1 MTNESKGKGKNPVP
15 SQAASSSGHPGPSA
29 SSPSSAI
36 GLDIF
41 CLFHPDDNP
50 SQHIF
55 SVTLHGDRT
64 IDGLKKAIKQERG
77 NDLKDIDAVKLTL
90 YKVLIVVF
98 RHTALS
104 LLLLV
109 ARTPDSRRR
118 KYDRRAKEQGLCC
131 SRTTTGYAEVVRYI
145 LKWC

>member
-1 MTNESKGKGKNPVP
+1 MTNKSKGKGKNPVP

-55 SVTLHGDRT
+55 SVTLHSDRT
-64 IDGLKKAIKQERG
+64 VDGLKKTIKQERG

-90 YKVLIVVF
+90 YKVLIAAVVF

-109 ARTPDSRRR
+109 ARTPDS
-118 KYDRRAKEQGLCC
+118 
-131 SRTTTGYAEVVRYI
+131 
-145 LKWC
+145 

>member
-1 MTNESKGKGKNPVP
+1 MTNKSKGKGKNPVP
-15 SQAASSSGHPGPSA
+15 SQAASSSGHPGP
-29 SSPSSAI
+29 SPSSAI

-55 SVTLHGDRT
+55 SVTLHSDRT
-64 IDGLKKAIKQERG
+64 VDGLKKAIKQERG

-90 YKVLIVVF
+90 YKVLIAAVVF

-109 ARTPDSRRR
+109 ARTPDS
-118 KYDRRAKEQGLCC
+118 
-131 SRTTTGYAEVVRYI
+131 
-145 LKWC
+145 